1 MRPGILKNLIINDNM
16 RYLITII
23 SFFIYA
29 VGYTQ
34 TVSESIGG
42 IYVLRNTEPKQHIEI
57 FNNNFLYVATDARSN
72 RLYAEAQFSW
82 LDDDFIELHSN
93 SIKDSLYKEFSI
105 EQSYDIFKSNELH
118 IKLRLPKIYSSNLNI
133 NVRYINEKLNG
144 GEWSEFHL
152 ICGPTV
158 YFTLPEYTKKFVLS
172 VAIGGRFAN
181 PANLSWFSDGNI
193 YYQLPEVIIEN
204 NINSIDIKIP
214 WLDQNYF
221 DMYSINGEYVK
232 IEGDKIIWRGQIF
245 EKSHDEQDMRYIK
258 KCEKHRI

>member
-1 MRPGILKNLIINDNM
+1 M

-105 EQSYDIFKSNELH
+105 EQ
-118 IKLRLPKIYSSNLNI
+118 
-133 NVRYINEKLNG
+133 
-144 GEWSEFHL
+144 
-152 ICGPTV
+152 
-158 YFTLPEYTKKFVLS
+158 
-172 VAIGGRFAN
+172 
-181 PANLSWFSDGNI
+181 
-193 YYQLPEVIIEN
+193 
-204 NINSIDIKIP
+204 
-214 WLDQNYF
+214 
-221 DMYSINGEYVK
+221 
-232 IEGDKIIWRGQIF
+232 
-245 EKSHDEQDMRYIK
+245 
-258 KCEKHRI
+258 